1 MQSGYRRDRDA
12 GAKALKVAV
21 KNSKKDKVLYG
32 AVIKAESVFSS
43 LTTQPKPS
51 LSGPSQPSNIG
62 DVYAMMGEASSGGP
76 PAPPTP
82 PVSTMQAPTVSSS
95 MATTASTTSRSSA
108 ASRGLPPNP
117 FMQAL
122 QQGATALRSTIA
134 PRNVPET
141 PATNQP
147 TPPTSGLVIT
157 TDLLSQLR
165 SKLRPT
171 KTTELSPTQRAD
183 LVARTPLRP
192 VQSIPP
198 ISTGSIPVLE
208 TSGETT
214 PILSPVSS
222 TGTSETLP
230 PLATI
235 TETLKPAKGSPTAS
249 SQAPTVASTVA
260 TQKDLP
266 TVPSSD
272 DEPPLLQSDLYN
284 LNDDQGKSAQAAAK
298 ELLSKINQ
306 QQRDVGVKETK
317 QTTITAITLGG
328 QGVGKLIIKFNQNRY
343 QFDLK
348 VRGGKNPTT
357 RSMRWS
363 PDVETGISVIRSL
376 THALEGMK
384 QEKYDP
390 KAKVGETTGL
400 GVADIKS
407 QRVVFRSRKSGNGD
421 LTRNQ
426 IYVMEPQLMRGHL
439 RAYNRSGRPAISRSN
454 ISPAFA
460 RIVQDIVERNTFEPD
475 DYSSLEAKESAD
487 ANQFIAL
494 TKPIQPR
501 NIDRLSNADTVWQL
515 KKRYEVLVGQLSS
528 GNTGKLVR
536 DEMETIL
543 RTLIRLHA
551 MNNDKGLS
559 LIRALREF

>member
-12 GAKALKVAV
+12 GAKALKIAI
-21 KNSKKDKVLYG
+21 KNSKKDKVLFG

-51 LSGPSQPSNIG
+51 PSGSPQPSNIG

-82 PVSTMQAPTVSSS
+82 PTPP
-95 MATTASTTSRSSA
+95 TTASTTSRSSA

-165 SKLRPT
+165 GKLKPT

-192 VQSIPP
+192 VQSISP
-198 ISTGSIPVLE
+198 ISTGAIPILE

-214 PILSPVSS
+214 PILSPASS

-249 SQAPTVASTVA
+249 SQAPTDASTI
-260 TQKDLP
+260 QPQPDLP
-266 TVPSSD
+266 S
-272 DEPPLLQSDLYN
+272 EEAPPAKEAPPAELLDPRGEKIQSKARELFNIYQAERAKFN
-284 LNDDQGKSAQAAAK
+284 LNATKQLTIVPFRVDGNQSNDRMRIKLENTKDKGMKLRFELKHQGAIMDQ
-298 ELLSKINQ
+298 SKIAPNM
-306 QQRDVGVKETK
+306 RIDILTSIEN
-317 QTTITAITLGG
+317 AIDAINKGR
-328 QGVGKLIIKFNQNRY
+328 ININR
-343 QFDLK
+343 
-348 VRGGKNPTT
+348 R
-357 RSMRWS
+357 
-363 PDVETGISVIRSL
+363 TGEMS
-376 THALEGMK
+376 
-384 QEKYDP
+384 
-390 KAKVGETTGL
+390 GL

-407 QRVVFRSRKSGNGD
+407 PRVVFRSRKSGNDD

-487 ANQFIAL
+487 ANQFISL

-536 DEMETIL
+536 DEMESIL

-551 MNNDKGLS
+551 MNKDKGLS
-559 LIRALREF
+559 LIRALRDF